1 MLYLLDTN
9 ALVELRRKHPILIA
23 NLKQHAPASICYSVI
38 SIGEIH
44 KGIVQHPLEQGAAMW
59 GHWKLLLAPFA
70 AIDFT
75 SEAAM
80 IWGRLLHET
89 RKQPVGP
96 RDLLIAAT
104 ALSCGMTVVTHNIRE
119 FNRIE
124 GLPVE
129 DWQVQVG

>member
-1 MLYLLDTN
+1 MLFLLDTN
-9 ALVELRRKHPILIA
+9 ALLELRRKNPSLIA
-23 NLKQHAPASICYSVI
+23 NMKKHAPSSICYSVI

-44 KGIVQHPLEQGAAMW
+44 KGIVQHPLDKAMVMW
-59 GHWKLLLAPFA
+59 DHWKQLLAPFA
-70 AIDFT
+70 PIDFT

-80 IWGRLLHET
+80 TWGRLLHET
-89 RKQPVGP
+89 RKQQIGP

-104 ALSCGMTVVTHNIRE
+104 AMAFGMTVVTHNLRE

-129 DWQVQVG
+129 DWQV

>member
-1 MLYLLDTN
+1 VLYLLDTN
-9 ALVELRRKHPILIA
+9 VLVELRRKHPILVSR
-23 NLKQHAPASICYSVI
+23 LKSHPPSCLCYSVI

-44 KGIVQHPLEQGAAMW
+44 KGIVQHPMAKAIAMW
-59 GHWKLLLAPFA
+59 EHWKQLLAPFA
-70 AIDFT
+70 PLDFT

-89 RKQPVGP
+89 RKQQIGP

-104 ALSCGMTVVTHNIRE
+104 ALGNGMTVVTHNVRE

-124 GLPVE
+124 GLLVE
-129 DWQVQVG
+129 DWQV

>member
-9 ALVELRRKHPILIA
+9 VLVELRRKNPLLIA
-23 NLKQHAPASICYSVI
+23 NLKDQNPSSLCYSVI

-44 KGIVQHPLEQGAAMW
+44 KGIVQHPLEKAIAMW
-59 GHWKLLLAPFA
+59 DHWQQLLAPFA
-70 AIDFT
+70 PIDFT

-80 IWGRLLHET
+80 TWGRLLHET
-89 RKQPVGP
+89 RKQQVGA

-104 ALSCGMTVVTHNIRE
+104 ALANGMTVVTHNLRE

-124 GLPVE
+124 GLLVQ
-129 DWQVQVG
+129 DWQD